1 MEEPK
6 EQQVEDTQESPEEG
20 SIQQLRDE
28 YKKNSQIKKKR
39 GIV

>member
-28 YKKNSQIKKKR
+28 YKKIKAENKEY
-39 GIV
+39 